1 MVQSSFILSAIAVL
15 GLSHMVIDGVNAAPS
30 FDTAQQLFG
39 RIYRSHF
46 YLANEIEE
54 ETTNSTSSCPIEFTN
69 NTLDAVRSHLFS
81 FFFLYSRILT
91 YL

>member
-39 RIYRSHF
+39 RIYKSHF
-46 YLANEIEE
+46 VLANNEVE
-54 ETTNSTSSCPIEFTN
+54 ETNNSSTSACPVEFNN
-69 NTLDAVRSHLFS
+69 NTLDAVR
-81 FFFLYSRILT
+81 I
-91 YL
+91 